1 MKKEHDLAKWLA
13 GEMTEQERVD
23 FEKTPEFS
31 SYDKIARFSQL
42 LEAPDFDSD
51 KMYNSIIS
59 REKKQ
64 TKVIPLYRKNL
75 LLKIAAVLVIG
86 LGIWFAMPDTNE
98 ENHQELAVAG
108 KTSIF
113 QLPDH
118 SEVTLNA
125 GSDAAYQSGNWDK
138 NREISLHGEAF
149 FKVAKGKTFDVLTD
163 CGKVTVVGTQFNVKS
178 RGNRFEVTCF
188 EGKVRV
194 QCADNVIFI
203 TKGQKVAF
211 ENGAAIPSK
220 FMESDRPSWMDR
232 QMEFTSENLQG
243 VVAEMKRQYNI
254 NIDVVAVDKTKNQA
268 FTGVMPADKLE
279 VALEIVSRTFGIH
292 VKKTESGIIL
302 SGND

>member
-13 GEMTEQERVD
+13 GEMTVEERVD
-23 FEKTPEFS
+23 FEKSPEFA
-31 SYDKIARFSQL
+31 SYEKIARYSLQ
-42 LEAPDFDSD
+42 LEAPDFNSE
-51 KMYNSIIS
+51 KMYENVIS

-64 TKVIPLYRKNL
+64 PKLIPLYRRNYFL
-75 LLKIAAVLVIG
+75 RIAAVLVIG
-86 LGIWFAMPDTNE
+86 LGLWFALPGKDATVTKV
-98 ENHQELAVAG
+98 LADAG
-108 KTSIF
+108 KTSVF
-113 QLPDH
+113 TLPDA
-118 SEVTLNA
+118 SEVVLNA
-125 GSDAAYQSGNWDK
+125 GSDADY
-138 NREISLHGEAF
+138 ISEEWSVHRKINLHGEAF
-149 FKVAKGKTFDVLTD
+149 FKVAKGKTFDVITD
-163 CGKVTVVGTQFNVKS
+163 GGKVTVVGTQFNVKS

-194 QCADNVIFI
+194 QSGENVAFI

-211 ENGAAIPSK
+211 ENGKAIPST
-220 FMESDRPSWMDR
+220 FMETARPTWMDK

-254 NIDVVAVDKTKNQA
+254 NIDVVSADKTKNLA

-292 VKKTESGIIL
+292 VKKTQSGIIL

>member
-13 GEMTEQERVD
+13 GDMTAEERVD
-23 FEKTPEFS
+23 FEKSPEFS
-31 SYDKIARFSQL
+31 SYDKIARASQF
-42 LEAPDFDSD
+42 LEAPGFDAD
-51 KMYNSIIS
+51 KMYQGIIS
-59 REKKQ
+59 REKIQ
-64 TKVIPLYRKNL
+64 PRVIPLYRKNL

-86 LGIWFAMPDTNE
+86 LGIWFSLPQTDQPR
-98 ENHQELAVAG
+98 HQELAAAG
-108 KTSIF
+108 KTSVF
-113 QLPDH
+113 SLPDH

-125 GSDAAYQSGNWDK
+125 DSEADYSSNDWDD
-138 NREISLHGEAF
+138 NRKINLRGEAF

-178 RGNRFEVTCF
+178 RGQRFEVTCF

-194 QCADNVIFI
+194 QCGKNTTFI

-211 ENGAAIPSK
+211 ENGQPIPSQ
-220 FMESDRPSWMDR
+220 FMASDRPSWMDR

-243 VVAEMKRQYNI
+243 VVAEMKRQYNVEI
-254 NIDVVAVDKTKNQA
+254 EVTGADKTKNLA

-302 SGND
+302 SGNE